1 MAEPISGYDTLSG
14 HLLET
19 RLLMEELCMKIQYK
33 FCNELEKFEDKKFM
47 VDHWTCR
54 EGGGGITCV
63 LQDGKRFEKAGVNI
77 PVVHGSLPSMW

>member
-1 MAEPISGYDTLSG
+1 MAEPISGYNKLSG

-19 RLLMEELCMKIQYK
+19 RLLMEQLCMKIQHK
-33 FCNELEKFEDKKFM
+33 FCNELEDKKFI

-63 LQDGKRFEKAGVNI
+63 LQDGKRFEKAGMHI
-77 PVVHGSLPSMW
+77 SVVHSSLPSMW